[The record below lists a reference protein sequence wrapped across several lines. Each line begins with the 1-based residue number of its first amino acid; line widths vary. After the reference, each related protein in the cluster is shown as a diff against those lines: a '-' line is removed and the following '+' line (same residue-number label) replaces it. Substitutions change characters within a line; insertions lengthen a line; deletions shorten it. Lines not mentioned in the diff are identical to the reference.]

1 MTEFFIGVDVSKD
14 WLDVHHW
21 CQGAQRITNGGRELT
36 ALARRAAREGAWVI
50 FEATGGYDRA
60 LAEALETAGARFSR
74 VNPRQARDFARAIG
88 VIGKTDRVDARLLAD
103 MGARLRPSPT
113 EPVAP
118 ARRALQAQ
126 AARRLQLV
134 EMRKQEATRL
144 KQTADTGACA
154 DLRSHIAFLDRRIAR
169 VEARITEL
177 VTGDDAFADVE
188 RRLRTAPGIGPVVA
202 AILIAE
208 LPELGRLDRRRIA
221 ALAGLAPVARD
232 SGKRSL
238 PRAIA
243 GGRPVVRRMLYLAA
257 LQASRH
263 HPRFKAFR
271 GRLEEQGK
279 SAKQAIIAVARKLLT
294 ILNAMI
300 RDNADFAESPA

>member
-1 MTEFFIGVDVSKD
+1 
-14 WLDVHHW
+14 
-21 CQGAQRITNGGRELT
+21 
-36 ALARRAAREGAWVI
+36 
-50 FEATGGYDRA
+50 
-60 LAEALETAGARFSR
+60 
-74 VNPRQARDFARAIG
+74 
-88 VIGKTDRVDARLLAD
+88 
-103 MGARLRPSPT
+103 MGARLRPAPT
-113 EPVAP
+113 EPTP
-118 ARRALQAQ
+118 QARRALQAQ

-144 KQTADTGACA
+144 QQTADARACA
-154 DLRSHIAFLDRRIAR
+154 DIRSHIAFLGRRIAR
-169 VEARITEL
+169 FDARIAKL
-177 VTGDDAFADVE
+177 VTEDAAFARTE

-202 AILIAE
+202 ATLNAE
-208 LPELGRLDRRRIA
+208 LPELGHLDRRRIA

-232 SGKRSL
+232 SGKRTRS
-238 PRAIA
+238 RAIA

-271 GRLEEQGK
+271 ARLEEQGK

-300 RDNADFAESPA
+300 RDEADFAT